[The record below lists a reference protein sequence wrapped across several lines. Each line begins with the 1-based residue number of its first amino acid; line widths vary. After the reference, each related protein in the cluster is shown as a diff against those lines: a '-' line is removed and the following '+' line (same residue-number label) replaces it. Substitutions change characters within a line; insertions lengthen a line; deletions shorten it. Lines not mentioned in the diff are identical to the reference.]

1 MELRKFIAT
10 TIREYLTE
18 GTINDFK
25 YDAVKKQ
32 VQQALNNG
40 GLSLDDISSDR
51 YFIVC
56 FGFSN
61 QYISTVSVLDKQEA
75 ISHINHYKND
85 DNIWKIYVEK
95 PNVDAI
101 VYLRKEWGWEKK

>member
-1 MELRKFIAT
+1 MEIRKFIAT
-10 TIREYLTE
+10 TIREYLAE

-75 ISHINHYKND
+75 ISNINHYKND